1 MISYLKGIYQ
11 ANLSDRIVIDVG
23 GVGYGVAVGDRVKN
37 QAKPEEE
44 LAVYVY
50 THVRDDVLDLYGFDS
65 REELELFQLLL
76 QVSGVGPKSALL
88 IVDRGVEAVKQAIIK
103 ADTGFFTTIPRIGKK
118 NAQKIIIELKSKL
131 GSLEELDLSQ
141 EGGETQEVME
151 ALQAVGFSRQEA
163 IKAVRQLPEELTSPE
178 EKVRHALKHMEGN
191 NDNG

>member
-1 MISYLKGIYQ
+1 MISYLKGIYHT
-11 ANLSDRIVIDVG
+11 NLKDRIVLLVR
-23 GVGYGVAVGDRVKN
+23 GVGYGVAVGDRVKS
-37 QAKPEEE
+37 QTKLGEE

-50 THVRDDVLDLYGFDS
+50 THVRDDVLDLYGFTKQ
-65 REELELFQLLL
+65 EELELFQLLL

-88 IVDRGVEAVKQAIIK
+88 ILDRGVEVVKQAIIK

-141 EGGETQEVME
+141 VSGETQEVVE

-163 IKAVRQLPEELTSPE
+163 TEAVRHLPEGLGSPE
-178 EKVRHALKHMEGN
+178 EKIRYALKHMKGSQTS
-191 NDNG
+191 